1 MSVEVCDTVQENMQG
16 SCIIGKAIQFSAS
29 QDSVDLEATRF
40 PVLLVGRRICN
51 VYDKEGECEGEC
63 GGVRGDGHGQAI
75 DAKVSVVP
83 DAELCIVSMACVR
96 VVQ

>member
-1 MSVEVCDTVQENMQG
+1 VHYWKGHTVQ
-16 SCIIGKAIQFSAS
+16 CV
-29 QDSVDLEATRF
+29 QDSVDLEATQF
-40 PVLLVGRRICN
+40 PVLLVGQRICN

-83 DAELCIVSMACVR
+83 DAELCIVSMACAR
-96 VVQ
+96 VVVQGDK